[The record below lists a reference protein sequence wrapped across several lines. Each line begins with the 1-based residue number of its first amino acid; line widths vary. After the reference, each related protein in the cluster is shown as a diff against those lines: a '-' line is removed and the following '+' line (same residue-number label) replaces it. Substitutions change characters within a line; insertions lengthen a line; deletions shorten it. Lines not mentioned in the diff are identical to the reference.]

1 MTTDAARGTRDRGA
15 ALLLAIVV
23 VTGVSVAIAAA
34 LGFAATSVR
43 SSAESYRPA
52 RNALYKADAAVKL
65 AAAYYK
71 ANADGG
77 LLADCTDGMT
87 TLTIDKTTTV
97 AVCDSMAGG
106 TSFENDADG
115 PAFGLMT
122 TSLVDGV
129 DLQTGR
135 IRIAGGV
142 YSEAT
147 VTGPTGTDDTNLLSV
162 ERGDLRAVSGCSGNI
177 EVAAGYAE
185 ECASDPVVIP
195 TYTTGIDEV
204 PTAGTATN
212 CALTPGYW
220 DATTFA
226 AATGGCDVIHLQP
239 GVHYLHDVDW
249 QSSDVVVGGTLTSGL
264 TLATLDPATDLPGAC
279 DVSGPGAMI
288 VLGGTSAMTL
298 NGQGAIEVCGLETTQ
313 GADQVRIPL
322 IGSDTELAGTGGGPD
337 VTLTGPTSATA
348 SGITRTAARTAA
360 VEYTTTSPLSGYT
373 GLSLS
378 WTATSLP
385 SVTATVDVTNDGVA
399 TPCVDDAVVTPG
411 AASLD
416 VSACLSSLDLPLT
429 VTFRFTTTSASAKVA
444 TVSGISVVAS
454 GSSGGGGV
462 TLLDGDDTSPVL
474 STTATNKL
482 VILHGVT
489 YLPTRPISLN
499 VPNDATVG
507 ATRAL
512 VVESISINAGG
523 GSAGDERLPIVGA
536 DLLLPGDG
544 ELTFTAYVDGNA
556 WLSTRGTYTAGS
568 GPLAMAIDRWVV
580 RR

>member
-1 MTTDAARGTRDRGA
+1 M
-15 ALLLAIVV
+15 
-23 VTGVSVAIAAA
+23 
-34 LGFAATSVR
+34 
-43 SSAESYRPA
+43 
-52 RNALYKADAAVKL
+52 
-65 AAAYYK
+65 
-71 ANADGG
+71 
-77 LLADCTDGMT
+77 
-87 TLTIDKTTTV
+87 
-97 AVCDSMAGG
+97 
-106 TSFENDADG
+106 
-115 PAFGLMT
+115 
-122 TSLVDGV
+122 
-129 DLQTGR
+129 
-135 IRIAGGV
+135 
-142 YSEAT
+142 
-147 VTGPTGTDDTNLLSV
+147 
-162 ERGDLRAVSGCSGNI
+162 
-177 EVAAGYAE
+177 
-185 ECASDPVVIP
+185 
-195 TYTTGIDEV
+195 
-204 PTAGTATN
+204 
-212 CALTPGYW
+212 
-220 DATTFA
+220 
-226 AATGGCDVIHLQP
+226 
-239 GVHYLHDVDW
+239 
-249 QSSDVVVGGTLTSGL
+249 
-264 TLATLDPATDLPGAC
+264 
-279 DVSGPGAMI
+279 
-288 VLGGTSAMTL
+288 
-298 NGQGAIEVCGLETTQ
+298 TQ

-385 SVTATVDVTNDGVA
+385 SVTATVDVTNDGAA
-399 TPCVDDAVVTPG
+399 TPCVDDALVAPG
-411 AASLD
+411 AASVD

-462 TLLDGDDTSPVL
+462 ALLDGDDTSPVL